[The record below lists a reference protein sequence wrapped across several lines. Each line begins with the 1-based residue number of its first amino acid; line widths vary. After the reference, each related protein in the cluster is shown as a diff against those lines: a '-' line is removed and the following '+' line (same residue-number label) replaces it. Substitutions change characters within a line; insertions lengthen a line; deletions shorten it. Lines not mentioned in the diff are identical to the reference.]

1 MGTRREMVAT
11 MSILRSVASRSAS
24 KRARFTRVIPVR
36 ASSASATTASKTV
49 IASDK
54 APAALGP
61 YSQAIR
67 VGDTVYVSGCLGLD
81 PESMMLV
88 QGGVEAQAEQV
99 MKNMGAVLEEAG
111 LGFENVVKTTVLL
124 ADIADFTKVNKIYGS
139 YFTEDPPARACFA
152 VKELPLSALVE
163 IEAVAYGAQK

>member
-1 MGTRREMVAT
+1 
-11 MSILRSVASRSAS
+11 
-24 KRARFTRVIPVR
+24 
-36 ASSASATTASKTV
+36 
-49 IASDK
+49 
-54 APAALGP
+54 
-61 YSQAIR
+61 
-67 VGDTVYVSGCLGLD
+67 
-81 PESMMLV
+81 
-88 QGGVEAQAEQV
+88 

>member
-1 MGTRREMVAT
+1 MYSAFDLIYIYMYTTKDEFTRREMVAT

-99 MKNMGAVLEEAG
+99 RSLQ
-111 LGFENVVKTTVLL
+111 
-124 ADIADFTKVNKIYGS
+124 
-139 YFTEDPPARACFA
+139 RH
-152 VKELPLSALVE
+152 
-163 IEAVAYGAQK
+163 

>member
-1 MGTRREMVAT
+1 MYSAFDLIYIYIYMYTTKDEIRREMVAT

-99 MKNMGAVLEEAG
+99 RSLQ
-111 LGFENVVKTTVLL
+111 
-124 ADIADFTKVNKIYGS
+124 
-139 YFTEDPPARACFA
+139 RH
-152 VKELPLSALVE
+152 
-163 IEAVAYGAQK
+163 